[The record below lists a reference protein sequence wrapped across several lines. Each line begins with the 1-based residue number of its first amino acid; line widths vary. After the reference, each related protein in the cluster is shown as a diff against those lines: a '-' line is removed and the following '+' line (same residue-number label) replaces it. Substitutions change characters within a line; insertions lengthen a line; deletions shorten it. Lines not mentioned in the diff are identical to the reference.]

1 MQLMELDVPVVLAL
15 NMMDE
20 VQGNGGSIRLN
31 EMEEQLGIPVV
42 SISAAKNEGI
52 GELVDHAVHLAKY
65 QERPGRVDFCDK
77 DDKGGAVHRFLHGI
91 MDLMEDHAERAE
103 IPVRFA
109 ANKIIE
115 GDELIKQKL
124 DLSENEEEMI
134 ERSHNGHYI
143 LSYVQCDRSLFT
155 KSFAGRI

>member
-77 DDKGGAVHRFLHGI
+77 DDKGGAVHS
-91 MDLMEDHAERAE
+91 
-103 IPVRFA
+103 V
-109 ANKIIE
+109 
-115 GDELIKQKL
+115 
-124 DLSENEEEMI
+124 
-134 ERSHNGHYI
+134 
-143 LSYVQCDRSLFT
+143 DR
-155 KSFAGRI
+155 KSVV

>member
-1 MQLMELDVPVVLAL
+1 MPVVLAL

-42 SISAAKNEGI
+42 SISAVKNEGI

-77 DDKGGAVHRFLHGI
+77 DDKGGARTDPSLPDRDGNTRSMAAI
-91 MDLMEDHAERAE
+91 
-103 IPVRFA
+103 IPGAVRSVVEVGFHP
-109 ANKIIE
+109 
-115 GDELIKQKL
+115 D
-124 DLSENEEEMI
+124 S
-134 ERSHNGHYI
+134 
-143 LSYVQCDRSLFT
+143 T
-155 KSFAGRI
+155 AGMYRNQQ

>member
-42 SISAAKNEGI
+42 SISAAKNDGI

-65 QERPGRVDFCDK
+65 QERPGRVAFCDK
-77 DDKGGAVHRFLHGI
+77 DDKGGAVHRCLHGI
-91 MDLMEDHAERAE
+91 ME
-103 IPVRFA
+103 I
-109 ANKIIE
+109 
-115 GDELIKQKL
+115 
-124 DLSENEEEMI
+124 
-134 ERSHNGHYI
+134 
-143 LSYVQCDRSLFT
+143 
-155 KSFAGRI
+155 